1 MASLRIILRLLP
13 IFYQSNCHVPLTL
26 TQSNFPGATFAVTEA
41 LMSLMAMACLLQ
53 ITFLTIF
60 LRYVPCFFLRALP
73 KVYKRCCR
81 RVNEIGS
88 QETWQPNC
96 YKVDYKLDEYNSLE
110 DGPKDEYNCSGNN
123 SKSFND
129 ISALE

>member
-1 MASLRIILRLLP
+1 MAL
-13 IFYQSNCHVPLTL
+13 
-26 TQSNFPGATFAVTEA
+26 
-41 LMSLMAMACLLQ
+41 LLQ

-110 DGPKDEYNCSGNN
+110 DGPKDEYNISGNN
-123 SKSFND
+123 SKSFNRSIPKNESLSMEERETFD
-129 ISALE
+129 GVYSILCRVSLQLSSFIRPRKLPQHRNR